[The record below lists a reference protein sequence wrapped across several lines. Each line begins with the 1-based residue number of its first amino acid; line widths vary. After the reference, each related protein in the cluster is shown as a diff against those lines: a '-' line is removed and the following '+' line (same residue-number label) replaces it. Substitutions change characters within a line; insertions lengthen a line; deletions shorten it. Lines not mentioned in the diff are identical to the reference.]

1 MLRDTNICNYIFFF
15 YYFLLFFSL
24 FHQNTES
31 KREKNEWT
39 KCFTAVMK
47 EKSFYFWT
55 AKVAWRRKN
64 VGIVVILSAHFFS
77 FIFLSSNNCVDVN
90 KTTRGSFS
98 NNFSMSF
105 LESTCQPRCYT
116 LKHTLLLQCCYLNCI
131 FVALILFT
139 LLFFLSGWQCATCQV
154 FVFQKPHFFTQQH
167 PKTMKTKILCVQK
180 WLQ

>member
-1 MLRDTNICNYIFFF
+1 M
-15 YYFLLFFSL
+15 
-24 FHQNTES
+24 
-31 KREKNEWT
+31 
-39 KCFTAVMK
+39 
-47 EKSFYFWT
+47 
-55 AKVAWRRKN
+55 
-64 VGIVVILSAHFFS
+64 GIVVILSAHFFS

-139 LLFFLSGWQCATCQV
+139 LLFFSVRLTMRDMSSFRLSKAALLYATTSEDNENENTLRAKV
-154 FVFQKPHFFTQQH
+154 IT
-167 PKTMKTKILCVQK
+167 IIRN
-180 WLQ
+180 